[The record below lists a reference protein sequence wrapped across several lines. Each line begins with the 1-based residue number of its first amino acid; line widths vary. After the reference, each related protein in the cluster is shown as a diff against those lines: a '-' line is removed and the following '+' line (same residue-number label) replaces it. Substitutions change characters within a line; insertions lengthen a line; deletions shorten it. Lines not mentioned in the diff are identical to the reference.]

1 MNNKTIF
8 KLKKGYT
15 LVEIM
20 LCMMSLITVL
30 CGAYT
35 LYSKAE
41 QSLIVQNNVNK
52 YIIEESDTFLT
63 INDLFLSGKKYTID
77 NNIIRIGDSVI
88 EIRND
93 SIYINNKKTI
103 TSENNISFE
112 AVDNGI
118 IIHIGGNT
126 WCFTSL
132 NNTKEEI

>member
-20 LCMMSLITVL
+20 LCMTSLITVL

-41 QSLIVQNNVNK
+41 QSLIVQNSVNK

-77 NNIIRIGDSVI
+77 NNIIHIGDSVI

-118 IIHIGGNT
+118 LIHIGGNT